1 MSDPMRREPCGQ
13 REIPRREFIKL
24 AALAGLL
31 AGCGPTRQA
40 SAPQATLSTATAI
53 PTSPPTAASSP
64 TLPPTATATATAT
77 STPVPTATPSPTIT
91 PSPIPVD
98 EGEMVRLAFVKTR
111 DRAEGVRQ
119 ALRLLDLNPVQG
131 KGVLLKPNLNSA
143 DPAPASTHPATL
155 RVLAEE
161 LWGMGAR
168 SITVADR
175 SGQGNTRRV
184 MEALS
189 ISELAAELELE
200 TLCFDLLWEKE
211 DWVRMRPPDS
221 HWKRG
226 FQFPRVCLEAE
237 ALVQTCCLKTHR
249 FGGHFTL
256 SLKNSVGMVPVS
268 DLDTGHVY
276 MDELHE
282 SGYQRHMIA
291 EINTAYTPALVV
303 MDGVEAFIAG
313 GPDKGTHAWGE
324 VVVAGTDRVAIDA
337 VGVALLRHL
346 GCGAVGCLG
355 PIFQQDQIARAV
367 ELGLG
372 VDMPQ
377 KIQFVT
383 GDPDSERY
391 AAQIRDILLTG

>member
-1 MSDPMRREPCGQ
+1 
-13 REIPRREFIKL
+13 
-24 AALAGLL
+24 
-31 AGCGPTRQA
+31 
-40 SAPQATLSTATAI
+40 
-53 PTSPPTAASSP
+53 
-64 TLPPTATATATAT
+64 
-77 STPVPTATPSPTIT
+77 
-91 PSPIPVD
+91 
-98 EGEMVRLAFVKTR
+98 MVRLAFVKTR

-131 KGVLLKPNLNSA
+131 KQVLLKPNFNSS

-161 LWGMGAR
+161 LWSMGAR

-184 MEALS
+184 MATLG
-189 ISELAAELELE
+189 IPKLAEELELE
-200 TLCFDLLWEKE
+200 MLPFDLLWEKE
-211 DWVRMRPPDS
+211 DWVRIRPPDS

-237 ALVQTCCLKTHR
+237 ATVQTCCLKTHR

-276 MDELHE
+276 MDELHG

-313 GPDKGTHAWGE
+313 GPDKG
-324 VVVAGTDRVAIDA
+324 IDA

-372 VDMPQ
+372 VDTPQ
-377 KIQFVT
+377 KIQFIT

>member
-1 MSDPMRREPCGQ
+1 MAGKGSEFMSEQRRGESPGQ
-13 REIPRREFIKL
+13 PGIPRREFIKL

-40 SAPQATLSTATAI
+40 GAPQTA
-53 PTSPPTAASSP
+53 
-64 TLPPTATATATAT
+64 PPTATPTATAT
-77 STPVPTATPSPTIT
+77 STPTPTATATSSPVPTATPSPAIT
-91 PSPIPVD
+91 PSPTPFD
-98 EGEMVRLAFVKTR
+98 EAEGVRLAFVKTR

-131 KGVLLKPNLNSA
+131 KQVLLKPNFNSA

-175 SGQGNTRRV
+175 SGQGVTRRV
-184 MEALS
+184 MAALGVPK
-189 ISELAAELELE
+189 LAEELELE
-200 TLCFDLLWEKE
+200 TLCFDLLWDKE
-211 DWVRMRPPDS
+211 DWVSLRPRDS
-221 HWKRG
+221 HWKQG

-237 ALVQTCCLKTHR
+237 AIVQTCCLKTHR

-268 DLDTGHVY
+268 DLDTGHGY
-276 MDELHE
+276 MDELHG

-291 EINTAYTPALVV
+291 EINTAYTPALIV

-337 VGVALLRHL
+337 VGVAVLRHL

-372 VDMPQ
+372 VDTPQ
-377 KIQFVT
+377 EIQFVT

-391 AAQIRDILLTG
+391 AAQIRDILLAG